1 MEEMVNKGAGKKRKN
16 FVDERFWFLI
26 DEPDQKDVQLDTSF
40 MVCKVY
46 SLFTLW
52 SEFFCFFV

>member
-1 MEEMVNKGAGKKRKN
+1 MVNKGAGKKRKN

-46 SLFTLW
+46 SLLTLW